1 MPGFQPLSFKEAS
14 CSLKGNAGEGV
25 AQVVQCLP
33 NKHEALSSNSMPPKK
48 KQKQQV
54 FKIVLPSRYFL
65 DIQK

>member
-1 MPGFQPLSFKEAS
+1 VGERGAGGEAQAVE
-14 CSLKGNAGEGV
+14 N
-25 AQVVQCLP
+25 LP